1 MVTQVKPTTK
11 NSPAIKKPR
20 MVNNGD
26 ASEYAVPHHM
36 NGKTFSVDAIEKNPT
51 NPDIG
56 LPVKMPFRRNATPL
70 NGGVS
75 IGNNDEIKTS
85 GEETRGNGAAERG
98 RIARGPMA

>member
-1 MVTQVKPTTK
+1 MATQIKPTTK
-11 NSPAIKKPR
+11 NSPAIVKPR
-20 MVNNGD
+20 NVNNGD
-26 ASEYAVPHHM
+26 ASMYAEPHHM
-36 NGKTFSVDAIEKNPT
+36 NGKKFNVSAIEENPDH
-51 NPDIG
+51 PDIG
-56 LPVKMPFRRNATPL
+56 LAAKMPTRHNWTPL